1 MLKRLT
7 IQNYALIENLD
18 IEFPQGLVIITG
30 ETGAGKSIMLGA
42 LSLLLGGKGDVSALK
57 DSQKNC
63 VVEGEFECDGEE
75 IILRRVISPAG
86 RTRNFINDEPATL
99 AALTQI
105 SSSIVDIHAQHQHLL
120 LTDASYQMKVL
131 DYFAG
136 TGDLLNQY
144 KEAYNSL
151 QQAMAQLEKLHEEIA
166 RKEGD
171 REYRQFQFDKL
182 QEAKLKVGELEELEI
197 ELKQLSNAG
206 VIKESI
212 CGAVELLNP
221 MGTSFVQNLKDSV
234 HLLQKCSNFVPG
246 LQELAE
252 RLESCRIECKDIE
265 EELEGY
271 ADRVVVSPQRLEQ
284 VEERLSQIYSLLKKH
299 SAENVEQLL
308 QVQQDLERELLG
320 QEQDQWEVKELERK
334 IVELTA
340 QRNDLAGKLS
350 QKRKESVA
358 SLSATL
364 QDMIRDLQMPYAVFE
379 VAVSEN
385 EKYTLQ
391 GKDNIEFMFSANGGN
406 KLGLLHK
413 SASGGELSRIMLCL
427 KSLMAQYT
435 GMPTMIFDEIDT
447 GVSGS
452 IADKMGAL
460 IGKMGE
466 RMQIFAITHL
476 PQIASKRGTHLLV
489 YKEFDADNNATT
501 RIRTLG
507 REERVNEVARMLS
520 GSQLTNAA
528 LENAREL
535 LNENDNK

>member
-144 KEAYNSL
+144 KEAYSTL
-151 QQAMAQLEKLHEEIA
+151 QQAVAQLEKLQEEIA

-182 QEAKLKVGELEELEI
+182 QEAKLKVGELEELET

-206 VIKESI
+206 LIKESI

-246 LQELAE
+246 LEELAQ

-299 SAENVEQLL
+299 SAEDVEQLL
-308 QVQQDLERELLG
+308 QLQQELEKELLG

-334 IVELTA
+334 IEQLTA
-340 QRNDLAGKLS
+340 QRNDLAGQLS

-379 VAVSEN
+379 VSVSEN

-460 IGKMGE
+460 IGRMGE

-476 PQIASKRGTHLLV
+476 PQIASKKGTHLLV

>member
-144 KEAYNSL
+144 KEAYSTL
-151 QQAMAQLEKLHEEIA
+151 QQTVSQLEKLQEEIA

-182 QEAKLKVGELEELEI
+182 QEAKLKVGELEELET

-206 VIKESI
+206 LIKESI

-221 MGTSFVQNLKDSV
+221 MGTSLVQNLKDSV

-246 LQELAE
+246 LEELAQ

-308 QVQQDLERELLG
+308 QLQQELEKELLG

-334 IVELTA
+334 IEQLTA
-340 QRNDLAGKLS
+340 QRNDLAGQLS
-350 QKRKESVA
+350 QKRKDSVA

-427 KSLMAQYT
+427 KSLMAQFT